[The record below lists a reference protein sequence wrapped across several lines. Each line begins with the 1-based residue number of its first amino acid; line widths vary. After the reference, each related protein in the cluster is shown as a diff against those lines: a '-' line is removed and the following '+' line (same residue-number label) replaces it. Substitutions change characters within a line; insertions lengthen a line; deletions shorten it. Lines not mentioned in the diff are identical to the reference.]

1 MVEPMRLSVCGILW
15 VSVAL
20 GLSLWPVP
28 AGAQSR
34 TPPAVDPPRDQ
45 PREKIMFNPFE
56 DILISAR
63 AAGLL
68 WLRNMGPTP
77 ETRRNRAPFYRKMY
91 SIQLPGADDAIEVR
105 RTVGVNFDSLGSA
118 RPDGSALLAGRG
130 GTQLC
135 VARGDINDDVKW
147 IPIRYPGTDAEV
159 FLRAVYPDGV
169 IVQERPVGVA
179 RSSSLSPPWWI
190 PLRDIEP
197 DVKKAVRLS
206 EPPGTVNFGY
216 GDIIFSRH
224 GDQIAWINDTREWDK
239 NPGPPPVPLRL
250 FIFDIAAGKVRSIDT
265 GKHHLA
271 ELLAFDG
278 NHAATGYQVID
289 ITNAKVSSMP
299 SYTRVVGISRGALY
313 SVRDAGDTL
322 EVYSAPVGAP
332 TESKLVRRIRRTDLG
347 PDVAPFG
354 GDSIALIEG
363 KRTPNRHPIPIEG
376 IFLAH
381 LREVLWWDGT
391 RWTPLP

>member
-105 RTVGVNFDSLGSA
+105 RTVGHNFDSLGSA
-118 RPDGSALLAGRG
+118 RPDGSALLAERG

-159 FLRAVYPDGV
+159 DIAAVYPDGV
-169 IVQERPVGVA
+169 IVLR
-179 RSSSLSPPWWI
+179 SLSGSGADLLSPLWWI
-190 PLRDIEP
+190 PLRDTEP
-197 DVKKAVRLS
+197 DLENAVRLS
-206 EPPGTVNFGY
+206 EPPGTGTGSISFL
-216 GDIIFSRH
+216 RH
-224 GDQIAWINDTREWDK
+224 GDHIAWIDHTRYLGSWL
-239 NPGPPPVPLRL
+239 PPELQAPPRL
-250 FIFDIAAGKVRSIDT
+250 YVFDIAAGKVRSIDT

-381 LREVLWWDGT
+381 LGEVLWWDGT
-391 RWTPLP
+391 RWNPLP

>member
-34 TPPAVDPPRDQ
+34 TPPAADAPRDPPGG
-45 PREKIMFNPFE
+45 KIVFNPFE
-56 DILISAR
+56 DILISAG
-63 AAGLL
+63 AAGLV
-68 WLRNMGPTP
+68 WVRRTGPTP
-77 ETRRNRAPFYRKMY
+77 ETRLHRAPSYRQMY
-91 SIQLPGADDAIEVR
+91 FVQLPGADDAIEVR
-105 RTVGVNFDSLGSA
+105 RTVGVNFHSLGSA

-135 VARGDINDDVKW
+135 VARGDIDDDVKW
-147 IPIRYPGTDAEV
+147 IRIRYPGADAEV
-159 FLRAVYPDGV
+159 DIAAVYPDGL
-169 IVQERPVGVA
+169 IVLRRLFGSGA
-179 RSSSLSPPWWI
+179 DLLSPLWWI
-190 PLRDIEP
+190 PLRDTEP
-197 DVKKAVRLS
+197 DLENAVRLS
-206 EPPGTVNFGY
+206 EPPGTGTGSISFL
-216 GDIIFSRH
+216 RH
-224 GDQIAWINDTREWDK
+224 GDHIAWIDHTRYLVSSL
-239 NPGPPPVPLRL
+239 PPELQAPPRL
-250 FIFDIAAGKVRSIDT
+250 YVFDIAAGKVRSIDT
-265 GKHHLA
+265 GKHHLGK
-271 ELLAFDG
+271 LLAFDG

-322 EVYSAPVGAP
+322 EVSSAPVGAP

-354 GDSIALIEG
+354 GDAIALLEG

-381 LREVLWWDGT
+381 LGEVLSWDGT